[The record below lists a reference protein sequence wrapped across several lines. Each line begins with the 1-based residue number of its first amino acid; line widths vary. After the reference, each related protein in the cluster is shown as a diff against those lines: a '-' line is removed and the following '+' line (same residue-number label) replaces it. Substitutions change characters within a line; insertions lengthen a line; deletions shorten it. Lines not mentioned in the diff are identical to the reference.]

1 MEGDVF
7 SNFNNDDKDNRL
19 KELKNNIAAHRGMI
33 EEAERNHTANEY
45 TLKAWKE
52 ELKSLESEWDSL
64 TNSSENEITLNFD

>member
-1 MEGDVF
+1 MESEKL
-7 SNFNNDDKDNRL
+7 SNFNNDNKDNWL
-19 KELKNNIAAHRGMI
+19 EELKNRIIAHRGMI

-64 TNSSENEITLNFD
+64 TISSENEITLNFD

>member
-7 SNFNNDDKDNRL
+7 SDFDNDDKDNRL

-33 EEAERNHTANEY
+33 EKAERNHTANEY

-52 ELKSLESEWDSL
+52 ELKSLESECDSL
-64 TNSSENEITLNFD
+64 TNSSEKEITLNFD